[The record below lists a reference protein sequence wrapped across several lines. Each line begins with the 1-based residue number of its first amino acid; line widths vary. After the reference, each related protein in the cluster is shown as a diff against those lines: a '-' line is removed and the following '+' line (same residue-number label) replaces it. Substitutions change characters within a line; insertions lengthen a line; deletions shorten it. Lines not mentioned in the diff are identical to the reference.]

1 MPIKKTVVRPWPVA
15 DDHKIPFVPAI
26 KVSGGE
32 LLFISGMG
40 ALPPVHR
47 HPHVPEEWILP
58 DDAAEQARR
67 ALDKIKA
74 IVEKAGGQFGDIVKI
89 TRYLKDIK
97 EQDQVNDVIHDYFG
111 DNLPCSTTVQIA
123 AFVVPT
129 MKIEIDAWAVIPA
142 RSPKSATRRA
152 SGAASRVRVGRKN
165 SQ

>member
-1 MPIKKTVVRPWPVA
+1 MKKTVIRPWPVT

-58 DDAAEQARR
+58 DDPAEQARR
-67 ALDKIKA
+67 ALDKIKT
-74 IVEKAGGQFGDIVKI
+74 IVEKAGGQFTDIVKI
-89 TRYLKDIK
+89 TRYLKDIT
-97 EQDQVNDVIHDYFG
+97 EQDKINQVIYDYFG
-111 DNLPCSTTVQIA
+111 DNLPCSTTVQVT

-129 MKIEIDAWAVIPA
+129 MKIEIDAWAVIPVRA
-142 RSPKSATRRA
+142 AKSAARRA
-152 SGAASRVRVGRKN
+152 SGAASRVRVRRKN
-165 SQ
+165 IE